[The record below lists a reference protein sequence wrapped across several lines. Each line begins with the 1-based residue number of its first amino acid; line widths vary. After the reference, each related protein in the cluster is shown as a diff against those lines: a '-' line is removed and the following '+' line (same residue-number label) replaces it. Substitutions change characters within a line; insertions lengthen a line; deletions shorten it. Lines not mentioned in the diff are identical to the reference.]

1 MEFFIKL
8 FNNRLT
14 HSVAI
19 DEKFL
24 KRYKKGK
31 AKLPFKF
38 KGEGSY
44 AEKMNELARQCN
56 LYAGDYQKPFKV
68 EGVRFVRNF
77 QEIPVLTEDDDLKEA
92 LARHLCVLVIAG
104 GDQCIRD
111 AHHSV
116 CCKLIASNAE
126 RMKLAFI
133 ATRSTDDSIFSGKN
147 IANCMRRLDSDI
159 NNGIV
164 RWKFEFELHS
174 MYKKFRDVESALAA
188 IADNEVIC
196 AAMPYNEITMMAF
209 RDLGYRFKRATG
221 MSHDEMVSTV
231 TQYLVVSSDKQS
243 PLIGSDIDFD
253 LCAEVLKLEYVESK
267 K

>member
-1 MEFFIKL
+1 MEIFIDL

-31 AKLPFKF
+31 VKLPFKF
-38 KGEGSY
+38 KGKGSY

-56 LYAGDYQKPFKV
+56 LYAGNYQKPFKV
-68 EGVRFVRNF
+68 DGVRFVRNF
-77 QEIPVLTEDDDLKEA
+77 QEIPVITEGDDLKEA
-92 LARHLCVLVIAG
+92 LIRHLCVLVIAG
-104 GDQCIRD
+104 GDQVIRD
-111 AHHSV
+111 ACNSANY
-116 CCKLIASNAE
+116 KLLAGNNE

-133 ATRSTDDSIFSGKN
+133 ATKSDDRLFSGKH

-159 NNGIV
+159 DNGIV
-164 RWKFEFELHS
+164 RWEFEFELQS

-188 IADNEVIC
+188 IAANEVIC

-209 RDLGYRFKRATG
+209 RDLGYRFKQAIG

-243 PLIGSDIDFD
+243 QLIGSDVDFD